1 MFFEKY
7 FYLKD
12 VILTTQI

>member
-7 FYLKD
+7 FHLKD